1 MKEGSGV
8 SESVR
13 REKEAGVEGEINQQ
27 GATFF

>member
-13 REKEAGVEGEINQQ
+13 REKEAGVEGKMITMSNEQ
-27 GATFF
+27 